1 MWHRIQNTQ
10 RSSHL
15 ERLPKKSLV
24 SKSVFPCECL
34 SDPTPPHSGPVLH
47 SSNSLSQFPRT
58 LGHCLAMQTPG
69 FIIAV
74 SQQIHEIHFSSNH
87 PSMTTLIMMF

>member
-1 MWHRIQNTQ
+1 MVAQGD
-10 RSSHL
+10 L
-15 ERLPKKSLV
+15 GGM
-24 SKSVFPCECL
+24 SVFPCELL
-34 SDPTPPHSGPVLH
+34 SVSAPPQSALHPLYLHNCPVG
-47 SSNSLSQFPRT
+47 SLSLFPRT
-58 LGHCLAMQTPG
+58 LGHCLEMQTPG

>member
-1 MWHRIQNTQ
+1 MVAQGD
-10 RSSHL
+10 L
-15 ERLPKKSLV
+15 GGM
-24 SKSVFPCECL
+24 SVFPCELL
-34 SDPTPPHSGPVLH
+34 SNSAPPHSAPCPVY
-47 SSNSLSQFPRT
+47 SSNCPVGSLSQFLRT
-58 LGHCLAMQTPG
+58 LGHCLEMQTPG